1 MTDQILLNRYQL
13 KDIVG
18 TGGMAV
24 VWRAN
29 DLITGK
35 VVAVKMLKQELG
47 SDQELVKRFQRE
59 ATATLSMMH
68 PNIIKVIDVGVQD
81 NMRFIVME
89 FVDGVTIK
97 DIIREHGA
105 LSVKQTIDYGVQISR
120 AVENAHR
127 NYIIHRDIKAQNI
140 MVDKRGIIKV
150 GDFGIA
156 RATNSATVT
165 GTEAG
170 VLGSVHYFSP
180 EQAKGEVADE
190 QSDIYS
196 LGVVL
201 YEMATGQLP
210 FDGEQPVAI
219 ALKHMQEDAV
229 PPSQLNPNIP
239 KALDEIILKALNKN
253 KNQRYRSAIAMEIDL
268 SMVVAQPEGGYVTQY
283 DENGNEIG
291 SDNKG
296 QNTADEHD
304 EKKKTEFKLSK
315 RAMFAIALCFMLVL
329 FTFAALWAYKLW
341 YNDSPDLSGLVGL
354 TTEQA
359 ATVLGANS
367 YDEPSIVPVF
377 SDTAKRDTVE
387 SCYYDKENKKVVL
400 NISSGPE
407 KPYVPDLI
415 NKSFEEAKAQLYEL
429 GLSAGEIVYDD
440 SQSEYAEGQVFNQE
454 PAPATQ
460 AHNGDKVVMYVSSY
474 KGETEVPDLYGETY
488 ENAVNIL
495 HEMELDVGE
504 VTHMELS
511 DVAANTV
518 VSQIPEDGK
527 QVAKGTLISIVIAKP
542 TEQKFS
548 ETIEFALDVPS
559 GGAEIVI
566 VYNNAGVSQEIVKET
581 CGAGNKSY
589 SFTLEYSQ
597 NSAAKLEVFMNGESV
612 KEIVLENAGEAG

>member
-304 EKKKTEFKLSK
+304 EKKKNGVQALKTCHVCHSALLYA
-315 RAMFAIALCFMLVL
+315 RAVCF
-329 FTFAALWAYKLW
+329 FGF
-341 YNDSPDLSGLVGL
+341 VG
-354 TTEQA
+354 
-359 ATVLGANS
+359 
-367 YDEPSIVPVF
+367 I
-377 SDTAKRDTVE
+377 
-387 SCYYDKENKKVVL
+387 
-400 NISSGPE
+400 
-407 KPYVPDLI
+407 
-415 NKSFEEAKAQLYEL
+415 
-429 GLSAGEIVYDD
+429 
-440 SQSEYAEGQVFNQE
+440 
-454 PAPATQ
+454 
-460 AHNGDKVVMYVSSY
+460 
-474 KGETEVPDLYGETY
+474 
-488 ENAVNIL
+488 
-495 HEMELDVGE
+495 
-504 VTHMELS
+504 
-511 DVAANTV
+511 
-518 VSQIPEDGK
+518 
-527 QVAKGTLISIVIAKP
+527 
-542 TEQKFS
+542 
-548 ETIEFALDVPS
+548 
-559 GGAEIVI
+559 
-566 VYNNAGVSQEIVKET
+566 
-581 CGAGNKSY
+581 
-589 SFTLEYSQ
+589 
-597 NSAAKLEVFMNGESV
+597 
-612 KEIVLENAGEAG
+612 